1 MAGSHQMI
9 KRLIPPLALW
19 IATKVLETP
28 KAKDALEEVDSYV
41 YIGKRRAGRAIKRAS
56 KNAAYQPAWLAA
68 SAAAFALGIGLMAKA
83 GLKKR

>member
-19 IATKVLETP
+19 VATKVLETP

-41 YIGKRRAGRAIKRAS
+41 YIGKRRAGRALKRVS
-56 KNAAYQPAWLAA
+56 KNVTRRPGWLAA
-68 SAAAFALGIGLMAKA
+68 SAAAFALGIGLMARA
-83 GLKKR
+83 TKKR